1 MTIVYTCDNNFV
13 WIMGISMISLC
24 ENNRNL
30 AELEVYL
37 LGDHISEENKRTL
50 SGIAKRYNRVCRFID
65 VPDLDIPHQLTSN
78 RWPKSAFTRI
88 FSGELMPKDI
98 HKVLYLDCDTIVKG
112 NISKLE
118 DFDTNGHVIS
128 AVKDCVS
135 WQYKKKIGLSK
146 NDSYVNAGVLLIDLD
161 RLRQMNIRQMMS
173 DFVLSHYHLISYA
186 DQDILNGMF
195 KGKFGALPPE
205 YNAMTQVCAYSY
217 KQILQYRRPSAYYTE
232 KEIENAQHNPIVI
245 HFTTCMLNVRPWLQN
260 SNHPWAAEFDRYQ
273 SLSPWASRPKGIAR
287 FDKKEHKI
295 IRGVLALPDC
305 ISYRL
310 IGLLHAVIRP
320 MAIMALA
327 RFNREKK
334 TTPDIIPLRKR

>member
-1 MTIVYTCDNNFV
+1 MTIVYTCDDNFV

-24 ENNRNL
+24 ENNRDM
-30 AELEVYL
+30 AKLEIYL
-37 LGDHISEENKRTL
+37 LGDHICEKNKRTL
-50 SGIAKRYNRVCRFID
+50 SDIAKKYNRVCHFVD
-65 VPDLDIPHQLTSN
+65 VPDLDIPRQFTSA

-98 HKVLYLDCDTIVKG
+98 HKILYLDCDTIIKG
-112 NISKLE
+112 NISGLE
-118 DFDTNGHVIS
+118 NLDTNGHVIS

-146 NDSYVNAGVLLIDLD
+146 NDCYVNAGVLLIDLD
-161 RLRQMNIRQMMS
+161 KLRKMDIAQMMS

-195 KGKFGALPPE
+195 KGEFGVIPPE
-205 YNAMTQVCAYSY
+205 YNVMTQVCAYSY
-217 KQILQYRRPSAYYTE
+217 KQILQYRRPSAYYTK
-232 KEIENAQHNPIVI
+232 KEIEKAQQTPIII

-260 SNHPWAAEFDRYQ
+260 SNHPWAVEFDRFQ
-273 SLSPWASRPKGIAR
+273 SLSPWASRPRGIAR

-295 IRGVLALPDC
+295 IRGVLALPNC

-310 IGLLHAVIRP
+310 IGLLHAIMRP
-320 MAIMALA
+320 MAIMVLA
-327 RFNREKK
+327 KFKSKK
-334 TTPDIIPLRKR
+334 ESHN